1 MLSSPPLKYQ
11 QNKAQHVKTEFV
23 RQLTDYIESYRSIFF
38 INHFDLSDV
47 EDIVRRL
54 KAETLGTEFQVK
66 AFNPALGQFDLN
78 SHRVIDTGR
87 NGSEVQLAQP
97 KQELIQF
104 LKDSHEQAL
113 QAAFNATEEAAATTE
128 AGGTPNF
135 VRDRAFL
142 LVLQDCSAFLEE
154 PEIVSMLKL
163 MADETRFKEHYQV
176 VVLLVS
182 SIVVLPRALEEYITL
197 LDIPAPGYEE
207 IGRIINNY
215 ADSQKI
221 AITPDTIN
229 QLVRSLKGLSAFQIR
244 QVLNLAYHNGGD
256 ITSRDQVL
264 VLQEKAQIIR
274 KSGIL
279 ELMNFKETLD
289 DIGGLDELKEWLG
302 VREKIYKDFD
312 RALRFGVDAPKG
324 VLIFGM
330 PGCGKSLC
338 AKATANKF
346 GLPLT
351 RLDVGR
357 LLGKYVGESE
367 QNMRKALAMAEAISP
382 CVLWIDELEKAFA
395 GVSNGSGG
403 SGHEVTARLF
413 GQFLTWMQEKES
425 SVFIVA
431 TANDINVLPTEFLR
445 KGRFDEI
452 FFVDLPNS
460 KERQQIIKIH
470 LKKRGKWNFKINLN
484 ELLLRTEG
492 YSGADLET
500 IVKDAIETA
509 FIKDHEELTT
519 EDLLESAQKIRS
531 ISQTMSDKIKNLQE
545 IYKNYEIRNA
555 SKKQ

>member
-1 MLSSPPLKYQ
+1 M
-11 QNKAQHVKTEFV
+11 KTEFV

-38 INHFDLSDV
+38 INHFDLSDI

-113 QAAFNATEEAAATTE
+113 QAAFNATEEAVATE
-128 AGGTPNF
+128 SGGTPTF
-135 VRDRAFL
+135 VRDRSLL

-182 SIVVLPRALEEYITL
+182 SIVVLPRSLEEYITL
-197 LDIPAPGYEE
+197 LDIPAPGYDE
-207 IGRIINNY
+207 ISKIINNY

-229 QLVRSLKGLSAFQIR
+229 QLARSLKGLSAFQIR

>member
-1 MLSSPPLKYQ
+1 M
-11 QNKAQHVKTEFV
+11 KTEFV

-113 QAAFNATEEAAATTE
+113 QAAFNATEEAVATE
-128 AGGTPNF
+128 SGGTPTF
-135 VRDRAFL
+135 VRDRSLL

-197 LDIPAPGYEE
+197 LDIPAPGYDE
-207 IGRIINNY
+207 ISKIINNY
-215 ADSQKI
+215 AESQKI

-229 QLVRSLKGLSAFQIR
+229 QFARSLKGLSAFQIR

>member
-1 MLSSPPLKYQ
+1 MPSSPPLKYQ

-113 QAAFNATEEAAATTE
+113 QAAFNATEEAVATE
-128 AGGTPNF
+128 SGGTPTF
-135 VRDRAFL
+135 VRDRSLL

-197 LDIPAPGYEE
+197 LDIPAPGYDE
-207 IGRIINNY
+207 ISKIINNY
-215 ADSQKI
+215 AESQKI

-229 QLVRSLKGLSAFQIR
+229 QFARSLKGLSAFQIR

>member
-1 MLSSPPLKYQ
+1 MPLSPPLKYQ

-113 QAAFNATEEAAATTE
+113 QAAFNATEEAVATE
-128 AGGTPNF
+128 SGGTPTF
-135 VRDRAFL
+135 VRDRSLL

-182 SIVVLPRALEEYITL
+182 SIVVLPRSLEEYITL
-197 LDIPAPGYEE
+197 LDIPAPGYNE
-207 IGRIINNY
+207 ISKIINNY
-215 ADSQKI
+215 AESQKI

-229 QLVRSLKGLSAFQIR
+229 QLARSLKGLSAFQIR

>member
-1 MLSSPPLKYQ
+1 M
-11 QNKAQHVKTEFV
+11 KTEFV

-113 QAAFNATEEAAATTE
+113 QAAFNATEEAVATE
-128 AGGTPNF
+128 SGGTPTF
-135 VRDRAFL
+135 VRDRALL

-197 LDIPAPGYEE
+197 LDIPAPGYDE
-207 IGRIINNY
+207 ISKIINNY
-215 ADSQKI
+215 AESQKI

-229 QLVRSLKGLSAFQIR
+229 QLARSLKGLSAFQIR

>member
-1 MLSSPPLKYQ
+1 M
-11 QNKAQHVKTEFV
+11 KTEFV

-47 EDIVRRL
+47 EDIVKRL

-66 AFNPALGQFDLN
+66 AFNPGLGQFDLN
-78 SHRVIDTGR
+78 SHQVIDAGR
-87 NGSEVQLAQP
+87 NGSEVQLTQP

-104 LKDSHEQAL
+104 LKDSHGQAL
-113 QAAFNATEEAAATTE
+113 QAAFNVTEEAATTE
-128 AGGTPNF
+128 SDGSPAF
-135 VRDRAFL
+135 VRDKALL

-182 SIVVLPRALEEYITL
+182 PIVVLPRALEEYITL
-197 LDIPAPGYEE
+197 LDIPAPGYDE
-207 IGRIINNY
+207 ISKIINNY

-221 AITPDTIN
+221 TITPDTIN
-229 QLVRSLKGLSAFQIR
+229 QLARSLKGLSAFQIR

-256 ITSRDQVL
+256 ITSRDHVL
-264 VLQEKAQIIR
+264 VFQEKAQIIR

-279 ELMNFKETLD
+279 ELINFKETLD

-346 GLPLT
+346 SLPLT

-519 EDLLESAQKIRS
+519 EDLLESAHKIRS
-531 ISQTMSDKIKNLQE
+531 ISQTMGDKIKNLQE

>member
-1 MLSSPPLKYQ
+1 M
-11 QNKAQHVKTEFV
+11 KTEFV